1 MSTEIGEKR
10 VPDRQGVIFLIYNNG
25 KVLLEERISTNKA
38 YYGYT
43 IIPGG
48 KFEQGVDL
56 SHEDALK
63 REVLEECGV
72 TINDFVLLDR
82 YLQTT
87 ITNHLYDVSA
97 FLVTN
102 YNGEITNPEGK
113 ARHLWVD
120 IAEADKYL
128 LFADSRYILSMAK
141 SILSNRQNG

>member
-1 MSTEIGEKR
+1 MSAEFGEKR
-10 VPDRQGVIFLIYNNG
+10 LPDRQGVIFLLYKDG
-25 KVLLEERISTNKA
+25 KVLLEERISPDKA
-38 YYGYT
+38 YFGYT

-48 KFEQGVDL
+48 KFEKGIDVT
-56 SHEDALK
+56 HEDALK

-72 TINDFVLLDR
+72 TVSDFVLLDR

-97 FLVTN
+97 FLVTR
-102 YNGEITNPEGK
+102 YDGEVTNPEGK

-120 IAEADKYL
+120 INKADKHL

-141 SILSNRQNG
+141 DMLSSG